1 MQGSAESADSAP
13 GTATA
18 VLTGAVADAIHAA
31 GGLVGGVYLRSST
44 PEVLRLAVLAGLP
57 ASLFRPWSRLHLDR
71 PFPVADAFRLGVPVV
86 LNDATETM
94 RRYPQLA
101 AGLPFRFGSVYVPVV
116 GATTTYGVLTVLRP
130 SGPDAIEALLDLDRM
145 MATAERL
152 AEDLGAL
159 EKAGDPVVW
168 DGPPLCVRPPAA
180 ARLRSRIGHFVWDP
194 AETTVTGDDTFQ
206 ELSGGAVQDLAGSPE
221 ALAEAV
227 SPDDARLVLS
237 ALRETA
243 GGFPPTR
250 PLRVRAKDGGQR
262 LLEFWAENPAPGGLH
277 RVGGL
282 VVDPG
287 PGPAAQGATDLL
299 PDGVFAFD
307 RMGLITYVNPR
318 AADLLGSSPQDL
330 VGRHL
335 WYALPWLD
343 RPAYEDHLRAALLAP
358 EPVHFQVRR
367 PVEGADGEGDGD
379 WLTLSVYPG
388 TDVLTCRVMPFG
400 HTADTASVGEA
411 SSRTADQLSPWDAT
425 APAYR
430 PVILA
435 IALSEA
441 VTARQV
447 SEVVMR
453 ELLPA
458 FGGHRLA
465 IHLLQERHLY
475 LAWETGFPSGYLAQ
489 FDGVGLDARLP
500 SVETLTTGRPLFYE
514 SMQQFAAA
522 YPAIP
527 LDSTEGSRA
536 FLPLIASGR
545 PVGACTLGFE
555 CPRVFS
561 DEERT
566 VLTALAGLIA
576 QALERARRYDSEAAL
591 ARGLQEALLPH
602 RLSTHPQVETAGC
615 YLPGTQ
621 GMDVGGDWYDVIE
634 AGDGLALVIG
644 DVQGHGVQAAATMGQ
659 LRSAVRAFAF
669 GDHAPH
675 QVMSGT
681 NRLLIDLDPGQF
693 ASCCYVRLDP
703 VTGHARAARA
713 GHPQPLLRHP
723 DGRTDVLD
731 LPGGLVLGV
740 DPQASYPVTHL
751 RLEPGAVLAL
761 YTDGLVECPGAD
773 IDEGVEALRAEL
785 SRTKYG
791 THRQG
796 GLSLTGM
803 ADRLTE
809 RARHTADR
817 PDDIAVLLATRLH
830 GTEGID
836 DVLETEN
843 ADDLGET

>member
-13 GTATA
+13 WTPTA

-31 GGLVGGVYLRSST
+31 GGQVGGVYLRSST
-44 PEVLRLAVLAGLP
+44 PDVLRLAVLAGLP
-57 ASLFRPWSRLHLDR
+57 ASLFRPWSRLHTDR
-71 PFPVADAFRLGVPVV
+71 PFPVADVFRLRVPVV

-101 AGLPFRFGSVYVPVV
+101 AGLPFRFGSVYVPVMD
-116 GATTTYGVLTVLRP
+116 GTTTYGVLMVLRP
-130 SGPDAIEALLDLDRM
+130 SEQNAIEALPDLDRM
-145 MATAERL
+145 MATADRL
-152 AEDLGAL
+152 AEALGAF
-159 EKAGDPVVW
+159 EKAGSPVVW
-168 DGPPLCVRPPAA
+168 DGPPLSVRPPAT
-180 ARLRSRIGHFVWDP
+180 ARLRGRIGHFVWDP
-194 AETTVTGDDTFQ
+194 AEATVTGDDTFQ
-206 ELSGGAVQDLAGSPE
+206 ELSGGAVKDLAGSPE

-227 SPDDARLVLS
+227 SPDDALLVLS

-243 GGFPPTR
+243 GGCPPTR
-250 PLRVRAKDGGQR
+250 PLRVRATDGGQR
-262 LLEFWAENPAPGGLH
+262 LLEFWAENPVPGGPR

-318 AADLLGSSPQDL
+318 AAELLGRPPQEL

-358 EPVHFQVRR
+358 EPVYFQVRR
-367 PVEGADGEGDGD
+367 PTKGADGEGGGD
-379 WLTLSVYPG
+379 WLSLSVYPG

-400 HTADTASVGEA
+400 HTAEAPSLGRRPTGTAGEP
-411 SSRTADQLSPWDAT
+411 STWDAL
-425 APAYR
+425 APVYR

-465 IHLLQERHLY
+465 IYLLQERHLH
-475 LAWETGFPSGYLAQ
+475 LAWERGFQAGFLSQ
-489 FDGVGLDARLP
+489 FDGVGLDVELP
-500 SVETLTTGRPLFYE
+500 GVDALTTGRPLFFE
-514 SMQQFAAA
+514 SMQQLAAA
-522 YPAIP
+522 YPGMPVDAP
-527 LDSTEGSRA
+527 QGSRA

-545 PVGACTLGFE
+545 PVGSCVLGFDAS
-555 CPRVFS
+555 RAFS

-602 RLSTHPQVETAGC
+602 RLSAHPQVETAGC

-723 DGRTDVLD
+723 DGRTDILD

-740 DPQASYPVTHL
+740 DPEARYPVTHL

-761 YTDGLVECPGAD
+761 YSDGLVERPGSD
-773 IDEGVEALRAEL
+773 IDEGIEALRARL
-785 SRTKYG
+785 SRTAYG
-791 THRQG
+791 THRRG
-796 GLSLTGM
+796 GLSLTGI

-817 PDDIAVLLATRLH
+817 PDDIALLLATRLH
-830 GTEGID
+830 GTEDID
-836 DVLETEN
+836 DAYGTET
-843 ADDLGET
+843 ADGLGAG